1 MEFVSPTVPITV
13 GRLAGFFGFAA
24 GGVTVA
30 CVVEGGAVAC
40 DVVRCVPELILSE
53 VKPSV
58 PDVVALALPPR
69 LLNWSAA
76 VSVLPT
82 AVGTLMLTGTDA
94 GTWAAG
100 CVGAALAGN
109 GTTWVPRESV
119 NGPRASSPAT
129 LTPASAPTGIHARF
143 IPLSPS
149 STLHLPG
156 TNPSLGLLPLFGMR
170 APILEGWRTHWRES
184 ALAFKLR
191 LQIFFVIL
199 TVLPLLVGGW
209 MIQRTVIETH
219 ASSIDQRLA
228 VGVGTLG
235 AQYSAVL
242 NSASTALNGLANNS
256 ELQRAIVGGRKGSVR
271 RLTAL
276 TSTGGLLITIADGR
290 NRLMTQKPTPGAI
303 PIKSIR
309 IGKPEAIAIV
319 RAYADVNY
327 LITQSQRAYPDVLL
341 GLANGTAL
349 QLGEQQLALPSKL
362 VLGKP
367 FRLRLSGAAYRAAVS
382 RINDSQVVVA
392 LYPQRKLDAYA
403 RDVRLRVALLMGLL
417 LLLIGA
423 GAALVVRSLT
433 HTLRSFADGIR
444 AVASGRFD
452 QRLPV
457 HGGDEFSQFGETFND
472 MSSQLEQR
480 IEELDSER
488 RRVQE
493 FGQRFGAALAA
504 THDVATLL
512 EIVVDSAVQL
522 ARAEGARLLVAD
534 EGTDVLVEQLRR
546 GELGLAAGLLDA
558 PVRYGEGIEGRALQ
572 TRQAVIGDE
581 PVPLLAAPLVAE
593 ERVLGL
599 LTLVGSADR
608 PFGRDDAER
617 VGSLVGQGA
626 VAIEN
631 ARLHRL
637 IQKQAKTDPLTQLLN
652 RREFEEQLAREVERA
667 QRFGTPVGLVVLDL
681 DDFKLINDRFGH
693 LAGDGVLKAAAG
705 AIRQCTREIDQP
717 ARWGGEEFAVILPH
731 TGIDG
736 AARLAERLRQAIAER
751 QIPTPDGRSVR
762 VTASFGVAALP
773 GSGTT
778 QVELT
783 AAADDAV
790 YRSKRAGKNRVSLAD
805 PQEGDD
811 LSVPASY
818 H

>member
-1 MEFVSPTVPITV
+1 M
-13 GRLAGFFGFAA
+13 
-24 GGVTVA
+24 
-30 CVVEGGAVAC
+30 
-40 DVVRCVPELILSE
+40 
-53 VKPSV
+53 
-58 PDVVALALPPR
+58 
-69 LLNWSAA
+69 
-76 VSVLPT
+76 
-82 AVGTLMLTGTDA
+82 
-94 GTWAAG
+94 
-100 CVGAALAGN
+100 
-109 GTTWVPRESV
+109 
-119 NGPRASSPAT
+119 
-129 LTPASAPTGIHARF
+129 
-143 IPLSPS
+143 
-149 STLHLPG
+149 
-156 TNPSLGLLPLFGMR
+156 
-170 APILEGWRTHWRES
+170 
-184 ALAFKLR
+184 AFKLR

-199 TVLPLLVGGW
+199 TVVPLLVGGW
-209 MIQRTVIETH
+209 MIQRTVVESRR
-219 ASSIDQRLA
+219 SSIDQQLA
-228 VGVGTLG
+228 GGVGTLG
-235 AQYSAVL
+235 AQYASVL
-242 NSASTALNGLANNS
+242 ESGRQQLEALPRNGQ
-256 ELQRAIVGGRKGSVR
+256 LQTAIVNKDAGAVRKLVNLAEGGGVR
-271 RLTAL
+271 IVVKDPSGKIIAGRVPETARPI
-276 TSTGGLLITIADGR
+276 GERTIGTDQAP
-290 NRLMTQKPTPGAI
+290 LATVA
-303 PIKSIR
+303 
-309 IGKPEAIAIV
+309 V
-319 RAYADVNY
+319 FADVGAVV
-327 LITQSQRAYPDVLL
+327 TAAERPDDDVKL
-341 GLANGTAL
+341 GLATGNAV
-349 QLGEQQLALPSKL
+349 QLADERVPLTRPL
-362 VLGKP
+362 VLGRP
-367 FRLRLSGAAYRAAVS
+367 FKLKLQNVGYRAAASSVA
-382 RINDSQVVVA
+382 DSQVVA
-392 LYPQRKLDAYA
+392 LYPQQKLDSYA
-403 RDVRLRVALLMGLL
+403 SSTQLRVALFMGLL
-417 LLLIGA
+417 LILIGV

-433 HTLRSFADGIR
+433 HTLRTFADGIR
-444 AVASGRFD
+444 AVAAGRFD

-457 HGGDEFSQFGETFND
+457 RGNDEFSQFGAVFND

-480 IEELDSER
+480 IEELDGER

-504 THDVATLL
+504 THDVAGLL
-512 EIVVDSAVQL
+512 EIVVDSAMQL

-546 GELGLAAGLLDA
+546 GELGAAAGLLDQ
-558 PVRYGEGIEGRALQ
+558 PVRYGDGIEGRALQ

-599 LTLVGSADR
+599 LTLVGGADR

-790 YRSKRAGKNRVSLAD
+790 YRSKRAGKNRVSLAGS
-805 PQEGDD
+805 QEGDEGI
-811 LSVPASY
+811 AAGSY
-818 H
+818 Q

>member
-1 MEFVSPTVPITV
+1 
-13 GRLAGFFGFAA
+13 
-24 GGVTVA
+24 
-30 CVVEGGAVAC
+30 
-40 DVVRCVPELILSE
+40 VRTYV
-53 VKPSV
+53 
-58 PDVVALALPPR
+58 D
-69 LLNWSAA
+69 
-76 VSVLPT
+76 
-82 AVGTLMLTGTDA
+82 LT
-94 GTWAAG
+94 
-100 CVGAALAGN
+100 
-109 GTTWVPRESV
+109 S
-119 NGPRASSPAT
+119 
-129 LTPASAPTGIHARF
+129 
-143 IPLSPS
+143 
-149 STLHLPG
+149 
-156 TNPSLGLLPLFGMR
+156 
-170 APILEGWRTHWRES
+170 
-184 ALAFKLR
+184 
-191 LQIFFVIL
+191 
-199 TVLPLLVGGW
+199 LVGLSQQG
-209 MIQRTVIETH
+209 
-219 ASSIDQRLA
+219 D
-228 VGVGTLG
+228 
-235 AQYSAVL
+235 
-242 NSASTALNGLANNS
+242 
-256 ELQRAIVGGRKGSVR
+256 K
-271 RLTAL
+271 
-276 TSTGGLLITIADGR
+276 
-290 NRLMTQKPTPGAI
+290 
-303 PIKSIR
+303 
-309 IGKPEAIAIV
+309 
-319 RAYADVNY
+319 DVM
-327 LITQSQRAYPDVLL
+327 L
-341 GLANGTAL
+341 GLANGGTL
-349 QLGEQQLALPSKL
+349 QTGEEQMTLPSNL
-362 VLGKP
+362 VLGRP
-367 FRLRLSGAAYRAAVS
+367 FKLDVGGVHYRAAVADVS
-382 RINDSQVVVA
+382 NSQAVA
-392 LYPQRKLDAYA
+392 LYPQHKLDSYT
-403 RDVRLRVALLMGLL
+403 RSIRLRVALLMGLL
-417 LLLIGA
+417 LLLLGA

-433 HTLRSFADGIR
+433 HTLRTFADGIR

-457 HGGDEFSQFGETFND
+457 RGGDEFSQFGETFND

-504 THDVATLL
+504 THDVAGLL

-731 TGIDG
+731 TGLDG

-773 GSGTT
+773 GSGST

-805 PQEGDD
+805 AQEGDE
-811 LSVPASY
+811 LSVPESY

>member
-1 MEFVSPTVPITV
+1 M
-13 GRLAGFFGFAA
+13 
-24 GGVTVA
+24 
-30 CVVEGGAVAC
+30 
-40 DVVRCVPELILSE
+40 
-53 VKPSV
+53 
-58 PDVVALALPPR
+58 
-69 LLNWSAA
+69 
-76 VSVLPT
+76 
-82 AVGTLMLTGTDA
+82 
-94 GTWAAG
+94 
-100 CVGAALAGN
+100 
-109 GTTWVPRESV
+109 
-119 NGPRASSPAT
+119 
-129 LTPASAPTGIHARF
+129 
-143 IPLSPS
+143 
-149 STLHLPG
+149 
-156 TNPSLGLLPLFGMR
+156 
-170 APILEGWRTHWRES
+170 
-184 ALAFKLR
+184 AFKLR
-191 LQIFFVIL
+191 LQIFFLIL

-209 MIQRTVIETH
+209 MIQRTVVESRR
-219 ASSIDQRLA
+219 SSVDQRLA
-228 VGVGTLG
+228 NGVRTLG
-235 AQYSAVL
+235 SQYASVLESGESVLKTLPRNTELQQAIAEKDLAKVRLLADIVPGAVL
-242 NSASTALNGLANNS
+242 RITVKNASGEPIAGAPPANGRLIDTVRIGPDSLLATVAAYVDISTLISTA
-256 ELQRAIVGGRKGSVR
+256 EQ
-271 RLTAL
+271 
-276 TSTGGLLITIADGR
+276 AD
-290 NRLMTQKPTPGAI
+290 
-303 PIKSIR
+303 
-309 IGKPEAIAIV
+309 E
-319 RAYADVNY
+319 DVK
-327 LITQSQRAYPDVLL
+327 L
-341 GLANGTAL
+341 GLATGNQL
-349 QLGEQQLALPSKL
+349 QLAAAKEPLPSAL
-362 VLGKP
+362 SLGRP
-367 FRLRLSGAAYRAAVS
+367 FALDVQDTEYRAAASSVADS
-382 RINDSQVVVA
+382 RVVA
-392 LYPQRKLDAYA
+392 LYQQSKLDSYTSSIQ
-403 RDVRLRVALLMGLL
+403 LRVALFMGLL

-423 GAALVVRSLT
+423 GAALAVRSLT
-433 HTLRSFADGIR
+433 HTLRAFADGIR

-457 HGGDEFSQFGETFND
+457 RGSDEFSQFGEVFNQ

-480 IEELDSER
+480 IDELDSER

-504 THDVATLL
+504 THDVTSLL

-546 GELGLAAGLLDA
+546 GELGAAAGLLDA

-599 LTLVGSADR
+599 LTLVGDPDR

-805 PQEGDD
+805 AQVGDD
-811 LSVPASY
+811 GNTPGSY
-818 H
+818 Q

>member
-1 MEFVSPTVPITV
+1 
-13 GRLAGFFGFAA
+13 
-24 GGVTVA
+24 
-30 CVVEGGAVAC
+30 
-40 DVVRCVPELILSE
+40 
-53 VKPSV
+53 
-58 PDVVALALPPR
+58 
-69 LLNWSAA
+69 
-76 VSVLPT
+76 
-82 AVGTLMLTGTDA
+82 
-94 GTWAAG
+94 
-100 CVGAALAGN
+100 
-109 GTTWVPRESV
+109 
-119 NGPRASSPAT
+119 
-129 LTPASAPTGIHARF
+129 
-143 IPLSPS
+143 
-149 STLHLPG
+149 
-156 TNPSLGLLPLFGMR
+156 
-170 APILEGWRTHWRES
+170 
-184 ALAFKLR
+184 
-191 LQIFFVIL
+191 
-199 TVLPLLVGGW
+199 
-209 MIQRTVIETH
+209 MIQRTVIDSHRST
-219 ASSIDQRLA
+219 IDQQLA
-228 VGVGTLG
+228 TGVGTLG
-235 AQYSAVL
+235 AQYASVL
-242 NSASTALNGLANNS
+242 ASGRRALANVPKS
-256 ELQRAIVGGRKGSVR
+256 EQLQKAIVTGDKATVAQVAQQQSAPGLRVTVEQGGKLLTPPAPPGSR
-271 RLTAL
+271 EIGPPQQIATDPI
-276 TSTGGLLITIADGR
+276 ST
-290 NRLMTQKPTPGAI
+290 
-303 PIKSIR
+303 
-309 IGKPEAIAIV
+309 V
-319 RAYADVNY
+319 HAYADAGT
-327 LITQSQRAYPDVLL
+327 LIGTVEQADQDILL
-341 GLANGTAL
+341 GLATGRNL
-349 QLGEQQLALPSKL
+349 QLSEETTTLPPVALAL
-362 VLGKP
+362 GHP
-367 FRLRLSGAAYRAAVS
+367 FVIDVQHTRYRAAARKVS
-382 RINDSQVVVA
+382 DSEAVA
-392 LYPQRKLDAYA
+392 LYPQHRLDSYA
-403 RDVRLRVALLMGLL
+403 RTIRLRVALLIALL

-423 GAALVVRSLT
+423 GAALAVRSLT
-433 HTLRSFADGIR
+433 HTLRAFADGIR

-457 HGGDEFSQFGETFND
+457 RGGDEFSQFGEVFNQ

-504 THDVATLL
+504 THDVASLL

-522 ARAEGARLLVAD
+522 ARAQGARLLVAD

-546 GELGLAAGLLDA
+546 GDLGAAAGLLDA

-572 TRQAVIGDE
+572 TRQAAIGDE
-581 PVPLLAAPLVAE
+581 PAPLLAAPLVAE

-599 LTLVGSADR
+599 LTLVGDPER

-693 LAGDGVLKAAAG
+693 LAGDGVLKAAAS

-731 TGIDG
+731 TGLDG
-736 AARLAERLRQAIAER
+736 AARLAERLRQAIGER

-805 PQEGDD
+805 TQEGEDGQA
-811 LSVPASY
+811 PGSY
-818 H
+818 Q

>member
-1 MEFVSPTVPITV
+1 
-13 GRLAGFFGFAA
+13 
-24 GGVTVA
+24 
-30 CVVEGGAVAC
+30 
-40 DVVRCVPELILSE
+40 
-53 VKPSV
+53 
-58 PDVVALALPPR
+58 
-69 LLNWSAA
+69 
-76 VSVLPT
+76 
-82 AVGTLMLTGTDA
+82 
-94 GTWAAG
+94 
-100 CVGAALAGN
+100 
-109 GTTWVPRESV
+109 
-119 NGPRASSPAT
+119 
-129 LTPASAPTGIHARF
+129 
-143 IPLSPS
+143 
-149 STLHLPG
+149 
-156 TNPSLGLLPLFGMR
+156 
-170 APILEGWRTHWRES
+170 
-184 ALAFKLR
+184 
-191 LQIFFVIL
+191 
-199 TVLPLLVGGW
+199 
-209 MIQRTVIETH
+209 MIQRTVIESRR
-219 ASSIDQRLA
+219 SSIDQRLA
-228 VGVGTLG
+228 TGVGTLG
-235 AQYSAVL
+235 AQY
-242 NSASTALNGLANNS
+242 AS
-256 ELQRAIVGGRKGSVR
+256 I
-271 RLTAL
+271 
-276 TSTGGLLITIADGR
+276 
-290 NRLMTQKPTPGAI
+290 
-303 PIKSIR
+303 
-309 IGKPEAIAIV
+309 
-319 RAYADVNY
+319 
-327 LITQSQRAYPDVLL
+327 L
-341 GLANGTAL
+341 GLANTALEQVPRSQELQKAIVQNASLTAKRADVTRVTRRASADGVEITVDQGKDALTAPADDGSQPIGSQPIKTTPPSIVSVYINTRSLISRLQQADPDVMLGLATGNKL
-349 QLGEQQLALPSKL
+349 QLGEEGMTLPPTLPLGRPFALDLQKT
-362 VLGKP
+362 
-367 FRLRLSGAAYRAAVS
+367 RYRAAVRS
-382 RINDSQVVVA
+382 IGTSKAVA
-392 LYPQRKLDAYA
+392 LYPQHKLDAYA
-403 RDVRLRVALLMGLL
+403 RKIRLRVALLMGLL
-417 LLLIGA
+417 LVLIGA
-423 GAALVVRSLT
+423 GAALAVRSLT
-433 HTLRSFADGIR
+433 HTLRAFADGIR

-457 HGGDEFSQFGETFND
+457 RGGDEFSQFGAVFNQ

-480 IEELDSER
+480 IDELDSER

-504 THDVATLL
+504 THDVAGLL

-522 ARAEGARLLVAD
+522 ARAQGARLLVAD

-546 GELGLAAGLLDA
+546 GDLGAAAGLLDA

-581 PVPLLAAPLVAE
+581 PAPLLAAPLVAE

-599 LTLVGSADR
+599 LTLVGDPER

-693 LAGDGVLKAAAG
+693 LAGDGVLKAAAS

-731 TGIDG
+731 TGLDG
-736 AARLAERLRQAIAER
+736 AARLAERLRQAIGER

-805 PQEGDD
+805 TQEGEDG
-811 LSVPASY
+811 LGPGSY
-818 H
+818 Q

>member
-1 MEFVSPTVPITV
+1 
-13 GRLAGFFGFAA
+13 
-24 GGVTVA
+24 
-30 CVVEGGAVAC
+30 
-40 DVVRCVPELILSE
+40 
-53 VKPSV
+53 
-58 PDVVALALPPR
+58 
-69 LLNWSAA
+69 
-76 VSVLPT
+76 
-82 AVGTLMLTGTDA
+82 
-94 GTWAAG
+94 
-100 CVGAALAGN
+100 
-109 GTTWVPRESV
+109 
-119 NGPRASSPAT
+119 
-129 LTPASAPTGIHARF
+129 
-143 IPLSPS
+143 
-149 STLHLPG
+149 
-156 TNPSLGLLPLFGMR
+156 
-170 APILEGWRTHWRES
+170 
-184 ALAFKLR
+184 
-191 LQIFFVIL
+191 
-199 TVLPLLVGGW
+199 
-209 MIQRTVIETH
+209 MIQRTVIESER
-219 ASSIDQRLA
+219 SSIDHRLA
-228 VGVGTLG
+228 TGVGNLA
-235 AQYSAVL
+235 AQYGSILGQAT
-242 NSASTALNGLANNS
+242 TALQQVPRS
-256 ELQRAIVGGRKGSVR
+256 QELQKAVIENAGAATRKADVSRVVKQASADGVQITVAQGKTLLTPAADDGSQRIGDRIVKTSPPTTV
-271 RLTAL
+271 TVYIS
-276 TSTGGLLITIADGR
+276 TSTLISRLQQADS
-290 NRLMTQKPTPGAI
+290 K
-303 PIKSIR
+303 
-309 IGKPEAIAIV
+309 
-319 RAYADVNY
+319 
-327 LITQSQRAYPDVLL
+327 VLL
-341 GLANGTAL
+341 GLATGNQL
-349 QLGEQQLALPSKL
+349 QLGEEAMTLPPNL
-362 VLGKP
+362 PLGRP
-367 FRLRLSGAAYRAAVS
+367 FRIDLQKTPYRAAIR
-382 RINDSQVVVA
+382 RIAGSKAVA
-392 LYPQRKLDAYA
+392 LYPQHALDAYA
-403 RDVRLRVALLMGLL
+403 RRIRLRVALLMGLL
-417 LLLIGA
+417 LVLIGA
-423 GAALVVRSLT
+423 GAVLAVRSLT
-433 HTLRSFADGIR
+433 YTLRGFSDGIR

-452 QRLPV
+452 ERLPV
-457 HGGDEFSQFGETFND
+457 RGNDEFSQFGAVFNQ

-504 THDVATLL
+504 THDVAGLL

-522 ARAEGARLLVAD
+522 ARAQGARLLVAD

-546 GELGLAAGLLDA
+546 GDLGAAAGLLDA

-581 PVPLLAAPLVAE
+581 PAPLLAAPLVAE

-599 LTLVGSADR
+599 LTLVGDPER

-731 TGIDG
+731 TGLDG
-736 AARLAERLRQAIAER
+736 AARLAERLRQAIGER

-805 PQEGDD
+805 TQEGEDGQG
-811 LSVPASY
+811 PASY
-818 H
+818 Q

>member
-1 MEFVSPTVPITV
+1 
-13 GRLAGFFGFAA
+13 
-24 GGVTVA
+24 
-30 CVVEGGAVAC
+30 
-40 DVVRCVPELILSE
+40 
-53 VKPSV
+53 
-58 PDVVALALPPR
+58 
-69 LLNWSAA
+69 
-76 VSVLPT
+76 
-82 AVGTLMLTGTDA
+82 
-94 GTWAAG
+94 
-100 CVGAALAGN
+100 
-109 GTTWVPRESV
+109 
-119 NGPRASSPAT
+119 
-129 LTPASAPTGIHARF
+129 
-143 IPLSPS
+143 
-149 STLHLPG
+149 
-156 TNPSLGLLPLFGMR
+156 
-170 APILEGWRTHWRES
+170 
-184 ALAFKLR
+184 
-191 LQIFFVIL
+191 
-199 TVLPLLVGGW
+199 
-209 MIQRTVIETH
+209 MIQRTVIESHKST
-219 ASSIDQRLA
+219 IDQRLA
-228 VGVGTLG
+228 TGVGTLG
-235 AQYSAVL
+235 AQYAALEANGRRALDAVPNNGQL
-242 NSASTALNGLANNS
+242 QKALANGDKTQVDAIAESASGGGLRITVQDATGKYLTQ
-256 ELQRAIVGGRKGSVR
+256 EGTGLRPIGDPRVIGEPKIGSVR
-271 RLTAL
+271 AWID
-276 TSTGGLLITIADGR
+276 TGELIAQNEQAD
-290 NRLMTQKPTPGAI
+290 
-303 PIKSIR
+303 
-309 IGKPEAIAIV
+309 
-319 RAYADVNY
+319 
-327 LITQSQRAYPDVLL
+327 PDVML
-341 GLANGTAL
+341 GLASG
-349 QLGEQQLALPSKL
+349 GEL
-362 VLGKP
+362 
-367 FRLRLSGAAYRAAVS
+367 RLRDDVEPLSGVTLVRGQPFGLDLQRSRYRAAA
-382 RINDSQVVVA
+382 RGIEDTQVVPTDAVS
-392 LYPQRKLDAYA
+392 LYPQHKLDSYA
-403 RDVRLRVALLMGLL
+403 RTIRERVALLMGLL

-423 GAALVVRSLT
+423 GAALAVRSLT
-433 HTLRSFADGIR
+433 HTLRGFADGIR

-457 HGGDEFSQFGETFND
+457 RGTDEFSQFGAVFND

-480 IEELDSER
+480 IDELDSER

-493 FGQRFGAALAA
+493 FGQRFGAALAS
-504 THDVATLL
+504 THDVAGLL

-522 ARAEGARLLVAD
+522 ARAQGARLLVAD

-546 GELGLAAGLLDA
+546 GDLGAAAGLLDA

-581 PVPLLAAPLVAE
+581 PAPLLAAPLVAE

-599 LTLVGSADR
+599 LTLVGDPER

-731 TGIDG
+731 TGLDG
-736 AARLAERLRQAIAER
+736 AARLAERLRQAIGER

-805 PQEGDD
+805 TQEGEDGQG
-811 LSVPASY
+811 PGSY
-818 H
+818 Q

>member
-1 MEFVSPTVPITV
+1 
-13 GRLAGFFGFAA
+13 
-24 GGVTVA
+24 
-30 CVVEGGAVAC
+30 
-40 DVVRCVPELILSE
+40 
-53 VKPSV
+53 
-58 PDVVALALPPR
+58 
-69 LLNWSAA
+69 
-76 VSVLPT
+76 
-82 AVGTLMLTGTDA
+82 
-94 GTWAAG
+94 
-100 CVGAALAGN
+100 
-109 GTTWVPRESV
+109 
-119 NGPRASSPAT
+119 
-129 LTPASAPTGIHARF
+129 
-143 IPLSPS
+143 
-149 STLHLPG
+149 
-156 TNPSLGLLPLFGMR
+156 
-170 APILEGWRTHWRES
+170 
-184 ALAFKLR
+184 
-191 LQIFFVIL
+191 
-199 TVLPLLVGGW
+199 

>member
-1 MEFVSPTVPITV
+1 
-13 GRLAGFFGFAA
+13 
-24 GGVTVA
+24 
-30 CVVEGGAVAC
+30 
-40 DVVRCVPELILSE
+40 
-53 VKPSV
+53 
-58 PDVVALALPPR
+58 
-69 LLNWSAA
+69 
-76 VSVLPT
+76 
-82 AVGTLMLTGTDA
+82 
-94 GTWAAG
+94 
-100 CVGAALAGN
+100 
-109 GTTWVPRESV
+109 
-119 NGPRASSPAT
+119 
-129 LTPASAPTGIHARF
+129 
-143 IPLSPS
+143 
-149 STLHLPG
+149 
-156 TNPSLGLLPLFGMR
+156 
-170 APILEGWRTHWRES
+170 
-184 ALAFKLR
+184 
-191 LQIFFVIL
+191 
-199 TVLPLLVGGW
+199 
-209 MIQRTVIETH
+209 MIQRTVIGSHKT
-219 ASSIDQRLA
+219 SIDRELA
-228 VGVGTLG
+228 TGVGTLG
-235 AQYSAVL
+235 AQYASVL
-242 NSASTALNGLANNS
+242 ALATTALDRVPHS
-256 ELQRAIVGGRKGSVR
+256 QDLQRAIVKDAPLPARRAAVTRVTRQASGEGVQIGVEQGGK
-271 RLTAL
+271 RLTPKVDDGSQL
-276 TSTGGLLITIADGR
+276 VGHRQIETKPLSTVSVYVNTGQLISRLQQAD
-290 NRLMTQKPTPGAI
+290 
-303 PIKSIR
+303 
-309 IGKPEAIAIV
+309 
-319 RAYADVNY
+319 ADVM
-327 LITQSQRAYPDVLL
+327 L
-341 GLANGTAL
+341 GLATGDKL
-349 QLGEQQLALPSKL
+349 QLGEESMTLPPALP
-362 VLGKP
+362 LGRP
-367 FRLRLSGAAYRAAVS
+367 FGLELQRTRYRAAMR
-382 RINDSQVVVA
+382 RIGESKAVA
-392 LYPQRKLDAYA
+392 LYPQHRLDSYA
-403 RDVRLRVALLMGLL
+403 RKIRLRVALLIGLL

-423 GAALVVRSLT
+423 GAALAVRSLT
-433 HTLRSFADGIR
+433 HTLRGFADGIR

-457 HGGDEFSQFGETFND
+457 RGGDEFSQFGAVFNQ

-504 THDVATLL
+504 THDVASLL

-546 GELGLAAGLLDA
+546 GDLGAAAGLLDA

-581 PVPLLAAPLVAE
+581 PAPLLAAPLVAE

-599 LTLVGSADR
+599 LTLVGDPER

-731 TGIDG
+731 TGLDG

-773 GSGTT
+773 GSGST

-805 PQEGDD
+805 AQEGDE
-811 LSVPASY
+811 LSVPESY

>member
-1 MEFVSPTVPITV
+1 M
-13 GRLAGFFGFAA
+13 
-24 GGVTVA
+24 
-30 CVVEGGAVAC
+30 
-40 DVVRCVPELILSE
+40 
-53 VKPSV
+53 
-58 PDVVALALPPR
+58 
-69 LLNWSAA
+69 
-76 VSVLPT
+76 
-82 AVGTLMLTGTDA
+82 
-94 GTWAAG
+94 
-100 CVGAALAGN
+100 
-109 GTTWVPRESV
+109 
-119 NGPRASSPAT
+119 
-129 LTPASAPTGIHARF
+129 
-143 IPLSPS
+143 
-149 STLHLPG
+149 
-156 TNPSLGLLPLFGMR
+156 
-170 APILEGWRTHWRES
+170 
-184 ALAFKLR
+184 AFKLR
-191 LQIFFVIL
+191 LQIFFLIL

-209 MIQRTVIETH
+209 MIQRTVVESRR
-219 ASSIDQRLA
+219 SSIDQRLA
-228 VGVGTLG
+228 SGVGALG
-235 AQYSAVL
+235 SQYAAVL
-242 NSASTALNGLANNS
+242 VSGKR
-256 ELQRAIVGGRKGSVR
+256 ELQTLPRNGQLQTAIVKKDLGTVQ
-271 RLTAL
+271 RLAEL
-276 TSTGGLLITIADGR
+276 ASGGGLLIGVQDKNEKWITEPPQVGAREIGSG
-290 NRLMTQKPTPGAI
+290 TQIGNPTAV
-303 PIKSIR
+303 
-309 IGKPEAIAIV
+309 AYV
-319 RAYADVNY
+319 RAYADVDW
-327 LITQSQRAYPDVLL
+327 LIGQAQLSDEDVKL
-341 GLANGTAL
+341 GLAVGNQLQVGVDKL
-349 QLGEQQLALPSKL
+349 QLPRAL
-362 VLGKP
+362 VLGRP
-367 FRLRLSGAAYRAAVS
+367 FPMELQDTRYRAAARTV
-382 RINDSQVVVA
+382 DDATVVA
-392 LYPQRKLDAYA
+392 LYRQSQLDSYTNSI
-403 RDVRLRVALLMGLL
+403 RVRVALLMGLL

-423 GAALVVRSLT
+423 GAALAVRSLT
-433 HTLRSFADGIR
+433 HTLRAFADGIR
-444 AVASGRFD
+444 AVAAGRFD
-452 QRLPV
+452 ERLPV
-457 HGGDEFSQFGETFND
+457 RGSDEFSQFGEVFND

-504 THDVATLL
+504 THDVAGLL

-546 GELGLAAGLLDA
+546 GELGAAAGLLDQ

-581 PVPLLAAPLVAE
+581 PAPLLAAPLVAE

-599 LTLVGSADR
+599 LTLVGNADR

-693 LAGDGVLKAAAG
+693 LAGDIVLKAAAA

-773 GSGTT
+773 GSGAT

-805 PQEGDD
+805 AQEGDEI
-811 LSVPASY
+811 SVPGSY
-818 H
+818 Q

>member
-1 MEFVSPTVPITV
+1 M
-13 GRLAGFFGFAA
+13 
-24 GGVTVA
+24 
-30 CVVEGGAVAC
+30 
-40 DVVRCVPELILSE
+40 
-53 VKPSV
+53 
-58 PDVVALALPPR
+58 
-69 LLNWSAA
+69 
-76 VSVLPT
+76 
-82 AVGTLMLTGTDA
+82 
-94 GTWAAG
+94 
-100 CVGAALAGN
+100 
-109 GTTWVPRESV
+109 
-119 NGPRASSPAT
+119 
-129 LTPASAPTGIHARF
+129 
-143 IPLSPS
+143 
-149 STLHLPG
+149 
-156 TNPSLGLLPLFGMR
+156 
-170 APILEGWRTHWRES
+170 
-184 ALAFKLR
+184 AFKLR
-191 LQIFFVIL
+191 LQIFFLIL

-209 MIQRTVIETH
+209 MIQRTVVESRR
-219 ASSIDQRLA
+219 SSVDQRLA
-228 VGVGTLG
+228 GGVGTLG
-235 AQYSAVL
+235 AQYAGTLVSGRRILATL
-242 NSASTALNGLANNS
+242 PRNGQLQTAIDRKDYPTVSKLVDIAGGDGLRITVEDRTGKLIAGS
-256 ELQRAIVGGRKGSVR
+256 RPETARAIDK
-271 RLTAL
+271 TE
-276 TSTGGLLITIADGR
+276 
-290 NRLMTQKPTPGAI
+290 
-303 PIKSIR
+303 
-309 IGKPEAIAIV
+309 IGTNPVLATV
-319 RAYADVNY
+319 TAYADGSA
-327 LITQSQRAYPDVLL
+327 LLTQAELSDADVTL
-341 GLANGTAL
+341 GLATGNRL
-349 QLGEQQLALPSKL
+349 QLADQNLPLPRPL
-362 VLGKP
+362 VLGRP
-367 FRLRLSGAAYRAAVS
+367 FKLKLQNVSYRAAARSVS
-382 RINDSQVVVA
+382 DSQVVA
-392 LYPQRKLDAYA
+392 LYPQKKLDSYA
-403 RDVRLRVALLMGLL
+403 SSIRLRVVLFMGLL

-423 GAALVVRSLT
+423 GAALAVRSLT
-433 HTLRSFADGIR
+433 HTLRAFADGIR
-444 AVASGRFD
+444 AVAAGRFD

-457 HGGDEFSQFGETFND
+457 RGSDEFSQFGEVFNQ

-480 IEELDSER
+480 IEELDGER

-504 THDVATLL
+504 THDVAGLL
-512 EIVVDSAVQL
+512 EIVVDSAMQL

-546 GELGLAAGLLDA
+546 GELGAAAGLLDQ

-599 LTLVGSADR
+599 LTLVGSTDR

-805 PQEGDD
+805 AQEGDD
-811 LSVPASY
+811 GNAPGSY
-818 H
+818 Q

>member
-1 MEFVSPTVPITV
+1 
-13 GRLAGFFGFAA
+13 
-24 GGVTVA
+24 
-30 CVVEGGAVAC
+30 
-40 DVVRCVPELILSE
+40 
-53 VKPSV
+53 
-58 PDVVALALPPR
+58 
-69 LLNWSAA
+69 
-76 VSVLPT
+76 
-82 AVGTLMLTGTDA
+82 
-94 GTWAAG
+94 
-100 CVGAALAGN
+100 
-109 GTTWVPRESV
+109 
-119 NGPRASSPAT
+119 
-129 LTPASAPTGIHARF
+129 
-143 IPLSPS
+143 
-149 STLHLPG
+149 
-156 TNPSLGLLPLFGMR
+156 
-170 APILEGWRTHWRES
+170 
-184 ALAFKLR
+184 
-191 LQIFFVIL
+191 
-199 TVLPLLVGGW
+199 
-209 MIQRTVIETH
+209 MIQRTVVESRKTT
-219 ASSIDQRLA
+219 IDQRLA
-228 VGVGTLG
+228 AGVGTLG
-235 AQYSAVL
+235 AQYAAVV
-242 NSASTALNGLANNS
+242 TAGRNVLRDVANNTD
-256 ELQRAIVGGRKGSVR
+256 LQRAIATKDVSAVRKFAKDASRGELTVTVKDGAGKLLTSPAPVGASPVGPGRK
-271 RLTAL
+271 LTAGSKTIATVQAYAD
-276 TSTGGLLITIADGR
+276 TSTLVSQVQGNKDDVKLGIADGVAAGS
-290 NRLMTQKPTPGAI
+290 L
-303 PIKSIR
+303 
-309 IGKPEAIAIV
+309 
-319 RAYADVNY
+319 
-327 LITQSQRAYPDVLL
+327 
-341 GLANGTAL
+341 L
-349 QLGEQQLALPSKL
+349 QLADTQLKLPRALAFGS
-362 VLGKP
+362 P
-367 FRLRLSGAAYRAAVS
+367 FSMGLQGAHYRSAARQVASSAAVA
-382 RINDSQVVVA
+382 I
-392 LYPQRKLDAYA
+392 YPQRLLDSYTSSI
-403 RDVRLRVALLMGLL
+403 RLRIGLFMGLL
-417 LLLIGA
+417 LVLIGV
-423 GAALVVRSLT
+423 GAALAVRALT
-433 HTLRSFADGIR
+433 HTLQSFSDGIR
-444 AVASGRFD
+444 AVAAGRFD

-457 HGGDEFSQFGETFND
+457 RGNDEFSQFGAVFND

-480 IEELDSER
+480 IDELDSER

-504 THDVATLL
+504 THDVTGLL

-546 GELGLAAGLLDA
+546 GDLGAAAGLLDA

-581 PVPLLAAPLVAE
+581 PAPLLAAPLVAE

-599 LTLVGSADR
+599 LTLVGNPDR

-751 QIPTPDGRSVR
+751 QIDTPDGRSVR

-805 PQEGDD
+805 AHEGDE
-811 LSVPASY
+811 LPVPGSY
-818 H
+818 Q

>member
-1 MEFVSPTVPITV
+1 MVD
-13 GRLAGFFGFAA
+13 L
-24 GGVTVA
+24 
-30 CVVEGGAVAC
+30 GAHA
-40 DVVRCVPELILSE
+40 
-53 VKPSV
+53 
-58 PDVVALALPPR
+58 
-69 LLNWSAA
+69 
-76 VSVLPT
+76 
-82 AVGTLMLTGTDA
+82 TL
-94 GTWAAG
+94 
-100 CVGAALAGN
+100 GN
-109 GTTWVPRESV
+109 DTWVPSESV
-119 NGPRASSPAT
+119 NGPRAISPAT
-129 LTPASAPTGIHARF
+129 LTPASAPAGIHARF

-209 MIQRTVIETH
+209 MIQRTVVETH

-228 VGVGTLG
+228 AGVGTLG

-242 NSASTALNGLANNS
+242 NSSSTALNGLAHNT
-256 ELQRAIVGGRKGSVR
+256 ELQRAIVSGRKGSVR
-271 RLTAL
+271 KLAAL

-290 NRLMTQKPTPGAI
+290 NRLMTQRPTPGAI
-303 PIKSIR
+303 PIGSTR
-309 IGKPEAIAIV
+309 IGKPAIAIV

-327 LITQSQRAYPDVLL
+327 LITQSQRTDRDVML

-349 QLGEQQLALPSKL
+349 QLGEQQLTLPSKL

-367 FRLRLSGAAYRAAVS
+367 FRLRLSGATYRAAVS

-392 LYPQRKLDAYA
+392 LYSQRKLDAYA
-403 RDVRLRVALLMGLL
+403 RDIRLRVALLMGLL

-493 FGQRFGAALAA
+493 FGHRFGAALAA
-504 THDVATLL
+504 THDVTTLL

-731 TGIDG
+731 TGHRRRRAPRRAPPPGHRRAPDPDAG
-736 AARLAERLRQAIAER
+736 RPQRARHGVVRGRRAARQRHDAGRAHGGRRRRRLPLQAGRQEPRFA
-751 QIPTPDGRSVR
+751 GRS
-762 VTASFGVAALP
+762 P
-773 GSGTT
+773 GG
-778 QVELT
+778 
-783 AAADDAV
+783 
-790 YRSKRAGKNRVSLAD
+790 G
-805 PQEGDD
+805 
-811 LSVPASY
+811 
-818 H
+818 

>member
-1 MEFVSPTVPITV
+1 M
-13 GRLAGFFGFAA
+13 
-24 GGVTVA
+24 
-30 CVVEGGAVAC
+30 
-40 DVVRCVPELILSE
+40 
-53 VKPSV
+53 
-58 PDVVALALPPR
+58 
-69 LLNWSAA
+69 
-76 VSVLPT
+76 
-82 AVGTLMLTGTDA
+82 
-94 GTWAAG
+94 
-100 CVGAALAGN
+100 
-109 GTTWVPRESV
+109 
-119 NGPRASSPAT
+119 
-129 LTPASAPTGIHARF
+129 
-143 IPLSPS
+143 
-149 STLHLPG
+149 
-156 TNPSLGLLPLFGMR
+156 
-170 APILEGWRTHWRES
+170 
-184 ALAFKLR
+184 AFKLR

-199 TVLPLLVGGW
+199 TVVPLLVGGW
-209 MIQRTVIETH
+209 IIQRTVVESRK
-219 ASSIDQRLA
+219 SSIDQRLA
-228 VGVGTLG
+228 SGVGTLG
-235 AQYSAVL
+235 AQYSALVSSGVAELKDVRGNQDLQQALLDQNLPTIRKYARDASRGQLVITVEDGNGKVL
-242 NSASTALNGLANNS
+242 TRPKPVGASEIGPGQQIRS
-256 ELQRAIVGGRKGSVR
+256 GDS
-271 RLTAL
+271 
-276 TSTGGLLITIADGR
+276 TIA
-290 NRLMTQKPTPGAI
+290 T
-303 PIKSIR
+303 
-309 IGKPEAIAIV
+309 V
-319 RAYADVNY
+319 RAYADTST
-327 LITQSQRAYPDVLL
+327 LIQQLQRPEDDVKL
-341 GLANGTAL
+341 GLASGVGAGKQL
-349 QLGEQQLALPSKL
+349 QLADLRVTLPRALAVGS
-362 VLGKP
+362 P
-367 FRLRLSGAAYRAAVS
+367 FAMNVQGARYRTVASRVATSAA
-382 RINDSQVVVA
+382 VA
-392 LYPQRKLDAYA
+392 LYPQRLLDSYTSST
-403 RDVRLRVALLMGLL
+403 RLQIALLMGFLL
-417 LLLIGA
+417 VLIGV
-423 GAALVVRSLT
+423 GAALAVRALT
-433 HTLRSFADGIR
+433 HTLQTFSDGIR
-444 AVASGRFD
+444 AVAAGRFD

-457 HGGDEFSQFGETFND
+457 RGNDEFSQFGAVFND

-480 IEELDSER
+480 IHELDSER

-504 THDVATLL
+504 THDVTGLL

-546 GELGLAAGLLDA
+546 GDLGAAAGLLDA

-581 PVPLLAAPLVAE
+581 PAPLLAAPLVAE

-599 LTLVGSADR
+599 LTLVGSPAR

-652 RREFEEQLAREVERA
+652 RREFEEQLTREVERA

-693 LAGDGVLKAAAG
+693 LAGDIVLKAAAG

-731 TGIDG
+731 TGMDG

-751 QIPTPDGRSVR
+751 LIDTPDGRSVR

-805 PQEGDD
+805 AHEGDEVQ
-811 LSVPASY
+811 VPGTY
-818 H
+818 Q

>member
-1 MEFVSPTVPITV
+1 
-13 GRLAGFFGFAA
+13 
-24 GGVTVA
+24 
-30 CVVEGGAVAC
+30 
-40 DVVRCVPELILSE
+40 
-53 VKPSV
+53 
-58 PDVVALALPPR
+58 
-69 LLNWSAA
+69 
-76 VSVLPT
+76 
-82 AVGTLMLTGTDA
+82 
-94 GTWAAG
+94 
-100 CVGAALAGN
+100 
-109 GTTWVPRESV
+109 
-119 NGPRASSPAT
+119 
-129 LTPASAPTGIHARF
+129 
-143 IPLSPS
+143 
-149 STLHLPG
+149 
-156 TNPSLGLLPLFGMR
+156 
-170 APILEGWRTHWRES
+170 
-184 ALAFKLR
+184 
-191 LQIFFVIL
+191 
-199 TVLPLLVGGW
+199 
-209 MIQRTVIETH
+209 MIQRTVVESRR
-219 ASSIDQRLA
+219 SSIDQRLA
-228 VGVGTLG
+228 GGVGTLG
-235 AQYSAVL
+235 TQYAGVL
-242 NSASTALNGLANNS
+242 KAGERGLDTLPGS
-256 ELQRAIVGGRKGSVR
+256 RELQLALTTGDDSKVR
-271 RLTAL
+271 RMAENESDDVLQITVRGEDGTWITNKPAL
-276 TSTGGLLITIADGR
+276 HARLIGTRVIGEEV
-290 NRLMTQKPTPGAI
+290 RLATVQ
-303 PIKSIR
+303 
-309 IGKPEAIAIV
+309 
-319 RAYADVNY
+319 AYAKVGTLISQAESDDADDDV
-327 LITQSQRAYPDVLL
+327 TL
-341 GLANGTAL
+341 GLASGNQL
-349 QLGEQQLALPSKL
+349 QLGEEILQLPRALP
-362 VLGKP
+362 LGRP
-367 FRLRLSGAAYRAAVS
+367 FGLELQNAHYRSAARGVGDAAA
-382 RINDSQVVVA
+382 VA
-392 LYPQRKLDAYA
+392 LYPQRLLDSYTSSI
-403 RDVRLRVALLMGLL
+403 RLRVALFMGLL

-423 GAALVVRSLT
+423 GAALAVRSLT
-433 HTLRSFADGIR
+433 HTLRAFADGIR
-444 AVASGRFD
+444 AVAAGRFD

-457 HGGDEFSQFGETFND
+457 RGNDEFSQFGAVFNQ

-480 IEELDSER
+480 IDELDSER

-504 THDVATLL
+504 THDVAGLL

-546 GELGLAAGLLDA
+546 GELGAAAGLLDA

-581 PVPLLAAPLVAE
+581 PAPLLAAPLVAE

-599 LTLVGSADR
+599 LTLVGNPDR

-693 LAGDGVLKAAAG
+693 LAGDIVLKAAAG

-731 TGIDG
+731 TGLDG

-805 PQEGDD
+805 APEGDE
-811 LSVPASY
+811 VPVPGSY
-818 H
+818 Q

>member
-1 MEFVSPTVPITV
+1 
-13 GRLAGFFGFAA
+13 
-24 GGVTVA
+24 
-30 CVVEGGAVAC
+30 
-40 DVVRCVPELILSE
+40 
-53 VKPSV
+53 
-58 PDVVALALPPR
+58 
-69 LLNWSAA
+69 
-76 VSVLPT
+76 
-82 AVGTLMLTGTDA
+82 
-94 GTWAAG
+94 
-100 CVGAALAGN
+100 
-109 GTTWVPRESV
+109 
-119 NGPRASSPAT
+119 
-129 LTPASAPTGIHARF
+129 
-143 IPLSPS
+143 
-149 STLHLPG
+149 
-156 TNPSLGLLPLFGMR
+156 
-170 APILEGWRTHWRES
+170 
-184 ALAFKLR
+184 
-191 LQIFFVIL
+191 
-199 TVLPLLVGGW
+199 
-209 MIQRTVIETH
+209 MIQRTVIGSH
-219 ASSIDQRLA
+219 RISIDQRLA
-228 VGVGTLG
+228 TGVGTLG
-235 AQYSAVL
+235 AQYANVL
-242 NSASTALNGLANNS
+242 ASGRQALANVPKS
-256 ELQRAIVGGRKGSVR
+256 EQLQKAIVLGDKTRVAQLAEQQSAPGLRITVEQGGKLLTPPAPAGSR
-271 RLTAL
+271 DIGPPQRIATDPI
-276 TSTGGLLITIADGR
+276 ST
-290 NRLMTQKPTPGAI
+290 
-303 PIKSIR
+303 
-309 IGKPEAIAIV
+309 V
-319 RAYADVNY
+319 HAYADAGS
-327 LITQSQRAYPDVLL
+327 LIGSVEPADPDVLL
-341 GLANGTAL
+341 GLATGRNL
-349 QLGEQQLALPSKL
+349 QLSEETTSLPPGALAL
-362 VLGKP
+362 GHP
-367 FRLRLSGAAYRAAVS
+367 FGINVQHTRYRAAARQVS
-382 RINDSQVVVA
+382 DSEAVA
-392 LYPQRKLDAYA
+392 LYPQHRLDSYA
-403 RDVRLRVALLMGLL
+403 RTIRLKVALLIALL
-417 LLLIGA
+417 LVLIGA
-423 GAALVVRSLT
+423 GAALAVRSLT
-433 HTLRSFADGIR
+433 HTLRAFADGIR

-457 HGGDEFSQFGETFND
+457 RGGDEFSQFGAVFNQ

-504 THDVATLL
+504 THDVASLL

-522 ARAEGARLLVAD
+522 ARAQGARLLVAD

-546 GELGLAAGLLDA
+546 GDLGAAAGLLDA

-581 PVPLLAAPLVAE
+581 PAPLLAAPLVAE

-599 LTLVGSADR
+599 LTLVGDPER

-693 LAGDGVLKAAAG
+693 LAGDGVLKAAAS

-731 TGIDG
+731 TGLDG
-736 AARLAERLRQAIAER
+736 AARLAERLRQAIGER

-805 PQEGDD
+805 TQEGEDGQA
-811 LSVPASY
+811 PGSY
-818 H
+818 Q

>member
-1 MEFVSPTVPITV
+1 
-13 GRLAGFFGFAA
+13 
-24 GGVTVA
+24 
-30 CVVEGGAVAC
+30 
-40 DVVRCVPELILSE
+40 
-53 VKPSV
+53 
-58 PDVVALALPPR
+58 
-69 LLNWSAA
+69 
-76 VSVLPT
+76 
-82 AVGTLMLTGTDA
+82 
-94 GTWAAG
+94 
-100 CVGAALAGN
+100 
-109 GTTWVPRESV
+109 
-119 NGPRASSPAT
+119 
-129 LTPASAPTGIHARF
+129 
-143 IPLSPS
+143 
-149 STLHLPG
+149 
-156 TNPSLGLLPLFGMR
+156 
-170 APILEGWRTHWRES
+170 
-184 ALAFKLR
+184 
-191 LQIFFVIL
+191 
-199 TVLPLLVGGW
+199 
-209 MIQRTVIETH
+209 
-219 ASSIDQRLA
+219 
-228 VGVGTLG
+228 
-235 AQYSAVL
+235 
-242 NSASTALNGLANNS
+242 
-256 ELQRAIVGGRKGSVR
+256 
-271 RLTAL
+271 
-276 TSTGGLLITIADGR
+276 
-290 NRLMTQKPTPGAI
+290 
-303 PIKSIR
+303 
-309 IGKPEAIAIV
+309 
-319 RAYADVNY
+319 
-327 LITQSQRAYPDVLL
+327 
-341 GLANGTAL
+341 
-349 QLGEQQLALPSKL
+349 
-362 VLGKP
+362 
-367 FRLRLSGAAYRAAVS
+367 
-382 RINDSQVVVA
+382 
-392 LYPQRKLDAYA
+392 
-403 RDVRLRVALLMGLL
+403 MGLL
-417 LLLIGA
+417 LVLIGA
-423 GAALVVRSLT
+423 GAALAVRSLT
-433 HTLRSFADGIR
+433 HTLRGFADGIR

-457 HGGDEFSQFGETFND
+457 RGTDEFSQFGAVFND

-480 IEELDSER
+480 IDELDSER

-493 FGQRFGAALAA
+493 FGQRFGAALAS
-504 THDVATLL
+504 THDVAGLL

-522 ARAEGARLLVAD
+522 ARAQGARLLVAD

-546 GELGLAAGLLDA
+546 GDLGAAAGLLDA

-581 PVPLLAAPLVAE
+581 PAPLLAAPLVAE

-599 LTLVGSADR
+599 LTLVGDPER

-731 TGIDG
+731 TGLDG
-736 AARLAERLRQAIAER
+736 AARLAERLRQAIGER

-805 PQEGDD
+805 TQEGEDGQG
-811 LSVPASY
+811 PGSY
-818 H
+818 Q

>member
-1 MEFVSPTVPITV
+1 
-13 GRLAGFFGFAA
+13 
-24 GGVTVA
+24 
-30 CVVEGGAVAC
+30 
-40 DVVRCVPELILSE
+40 
-53 VKPSV
+53 
-58 PDVVALALPPR
+58 
-69 LLNWSAA
+69 
-76 VSVLPT
+76 
-82 AVGTLMLTGTDA
+82 
-94 GTWAAG
+94 
-100 CVGAALAGN
+100 
-109 GTTWVPRESV
+109 
-119 NGPRASSPAT
+119 
-129 LTPASAPTGIHARF
+129 
-143 IPLSPS
+143 
-149 STLHLPG
+149 
-156 TNPSLGLLPLFGMR
+156 
-170 APILEGWRTHWRES
+170 
-184 ALAFKLR
+184 
-191 LQIFFVIL
+191 
-199 TVLPLLVGGW
+199 
-209 MIQRTVIETH
+209 MIQRTVIESRR
-219 ASSIDQRLA
+219 SSIDRQLA
-228 VGVGTLG
+228 TGVGTLG
-235 AQYSAVL
+235 TQYATIL
-242 NSASTALNGLANNS
+242 GLADS
-256 ELQRAIVGGRKGSVR
+256 ALDQVPRLQELQKAIVQNA
-271 RLTAL
+271 AL
-276 TSTGGLLITIADGR
+276 AKKR
-290 NRLMTQKPTPGAI
+290 
-303 PIKSIR
+303 
-309 IGKPEAIAIV
+309 
-319 RAYADVNY
+319 ADVTRITKQAAANGVEITVEQGKDSLTPPADDGSQPVGSRRIDTKPPSTVAVY
-327 LITQSQRAYPDVLL
+327 VNTSSLISRLQQADPEVLL
-341 GLANGTAL
+341 GLATGNKL
-349 QLGEQQLALPSKL
+349 QLGEESMGLPPTL
-362 VLGKP
+362 PLGHP
-367 FRLRLSGAAYRAAVS
+367 FGLDLQRTRYRAAVRKIGVS
-382 RINDSQVVVA
+382 KAVA
-392 LYPQRKLDAYA
+392 LYPQHDLDSYA
-403 RDVRLRVALLMGLL
+403 RKIRLRVALLMGLL
-417 LLLIGA
+417 LVLIGA
-423 GAALVVRSLT
+423 GAALAVRSLT
-433 HTLRSFADGIR
+433 HTLRAFADGIR

-457 HGGDEFSQFGETFND
+457 RGSDEFSQFGAVFNQ

-480 IEELDSER
+480 IDELDSER

-504 THDVATLL
+504 THDVASLL

-522 ARAEGARLLVAD
+522 ARAQGARLLVAD

-546 GELGLAAGLLDA
+546 GDLGAAAGLLDS

-581 PVPLLAAPLVAE
+581 PAPLLAAPLVAE

-599 LTLVGSADR
+599 LTLVGDPER

-693 LAGDGVLKAAAG
+693 LAGDGVLKAAAS

-731 TGIDG
+731 TGLDG
-736 AARLAERLRQAIAER
+736 AARLAERLRQAIGER

-805 PQEGDD
+805 TQEGEDGQG
-811 LSVPASY
+811 PGSY
-818 H
+818 Q

>member
-1 MEFVSPTVPITV
+1 
-13 GRLAGFFGFAA
+13 
-24 GGVTVA
+24 
-30 CVVEGGAVAC
+30 
-40 DVVRCVPELILSE
+40 
-53 VKPSV
+53 
-58 PDVVALALPPR
+58 
-69 LLNWSAA
+69 
-76 VSVLPT
+76 
-82 AVGTLMLTGTDA
+82 
-94 GTWAAG
+94 
-100 CVGAALAGN
+100 
-109 GTTWVPRESV
+109 
-119 NGPRASSPAT
+119 
-129 LTPASAPTGIHARF
+129 
-143 IPLSPS
+143 
-149 STLHLPG
+149 
-156 TNPSLGLLPLFGMR
+156 
-170 APILEGWRTHWRES
+170 
-184 ALAFKLR
+184 
-191 LQIFFVIL
+191 
-199 TVLPLLVGGW
+199 
-209 MIQRTVIETH
+209 MIQRTVIQSH
-219 ASSIDQRLA
+219 RSGIDHRLA
-228 VGVGTLG
+228 AGVGTLG

-242 NSASTALNGLANNS
+242 GSSDTASTGLAHNVD
-256 ELQRAIVGGRKGSVR
+256 LQRAIAAKQKGAVR
-271 RLTAL
+271 HLAEIA
-276 TSTGGLLITIADGR
+276 SNGGLQITIADGDGTLLTADHR
-290 NRLMTQKPTPGAI
+290 PGAEKI
-303 PIKSIR
+303 QSTR
-309 IGKPEAIAIV
+309 IGKPALATV
-319 RAYADVNY
+319 NAYADIGY
-327 LITQSQRAYPDVLL
+327 LIAQSQRADPDVIL
-341 GLANGTAL
+341 GIGTGNTL
-349 QLGEQQLALPSKL
+349 QTGEEQMPLPSSL
-362 VLGKP
+362 VLGKASK
-367 FRLRLSGAAYRAAVS
+367 LTLAGTGYRAAIS
-382 RINDSQVVVA
+382 KISDNQVVVA
-392 LYPQRKLDAYA
+392 LYPQRKLDSYT
-403 RDVRLRVALLMGLL
+403 RSIRLHVALLMGLL

-433 HTLRSFADGIR
+433 HTLRTFADGIR

-457 HGGDEFSQFGETFND
+457 RGSDEFSQFGETFND

-504 THDVATLL
+504 THDVTSLL

-522 ARAEGARLLVAD
+522 ARADGARLLVAD

-546 GELGLAAGLLDA
+546 GELGPAAGLLDA

-818 H
+818 Q

>member
-1 MEFVSPTVPITV
+1 M
-13 GRLAGFFGFAA
+13 
-24 GGVTVA
+24 
-30 CVVEGGAVAC
+30 
-40 DVVRCVPELILSE
+40 
-53 VKPSV
+53 
-58 PDVVALALPPR
+58 
-69 LLNWSAA
+69 
-76 VSVLPT
+76 
-82 AVGTLMLTGTDA
+82 
-94 GTWAAG
+94 
-100 CVGAALAGN
+100 
-109 GTTWVPRESV
+109 
-119 NGPRASSPAT
+119 
-129 LTPASAPTGIHARF
+129 
-143 IPLSPS
+143 
-149 STLHLPG
+149 
-156 TNPSLGLLPLFGMR
+156 
-170 APILEGWRTHWRES
+170 
-184 ALAFKLR
+184 
-191 LQIFFVIL
+191 
-199 TVLPLLVGGW
+199 
-209 MIQRTVIETH
+209 
-219 ASSIDQRLA
+219 
-228 VGVGTLG
+228 
-235 AQYSAVL
+235 
-242 NSASTALNGLANNS
+242 
-256 ELQRAIVGGRKGSVR
+256 
-271 RLTAL
+271 
-276 TSTGGLLITIADGR
+276 
-290 NRLMTQKPTPGAI
+290 
-303 PIKSIR
+303 
-309 IGKPEAIAIV
+309 
-319 RAYADVNY
+319 
-327 LITQSQRAYPDVLL
+327 
-341 GLANGTAL
+341 
-349 QLGEQQLALPSKL
+349 
-362 VLGKP
+362 
-367 FRLRLSGAAYRAAVS
+367 
-382 RINDSQVVVA
+382 A
-392 LYPQRKLDAYA
+392 LYPQQKLDDYA
-403 RDVRLRVALLMGLL
+403 SSAQLRVALFMGLL
-417 LLLIGA
+417 LVLIGV
-423 GAALVVRSLT
+423 GAALVVRALT

-444 AVASGRFD
+444 AVAAGRFD

-457 HGGDEFSQFGETFND
+457 RGNDEFSQFGEVFNQ

-480 IEELDSER
+480 IEELDGER

-504 THDVATLL
+504 THDVAGLL

-546 GELGLAAGLLDA
+546 GELGAAAGLLDQ
-558 PVRYGEGIEGRALQ
+558 PVRYGDGIEGRALQ
-572 TRQAVIGDE
+572 TRQAVIGEE

-805 PQEGDD
+805 AQEGDD
-811 LSVPASY
+811 GNAPGSY
-818 H
+818 Q

>member
-1 MEFVSPTVPITV
+1 
-13 GRLAGFFGFAA
+13 
-24 GGVTVA
+24 
-30 CVVEGGAVAC
+30 
-40 DVVRCVPELILSE
+40 
-53 VKPSV
+53 
-58 PDVVALALPPR
+58 
-69 LLNWSAA
+69 
-76 VSVLPT
+76 
-82 AVGTLMLTGTDA
+82 
-94 GTWAAG
+94 
-100 CVGAALAGN
+100 
-109 GTTWVPRESV
+109 
-119 NGPRASSPAT
+119 
-129 LTPASAPTGIHARF
+129 
-143 IPLSPS
+143 
-149 STLHLPG
+149 
-156 TNPSLGLLPLFGMR
+156 
-170 APILEGWRTHWRES
+170 
-184 ALAFKLR
+184 
-191 LQIFFVIL
+191 
-199 TVLPLLVGGW
+199 
-209 MIQRTVIETH
+209 MIQRTVVESRR
-219 ASSIDQRLA
+219 SSIDQRLA
-228 VGVGTLG
+228 GGVGMLG
-235 AQYSAVL
+235 AEY
-242 NSASTALNGLANNS
+242 ASLLKSGRQELSSLPNNG
-256 ELQRAIVGGRKGSVR
+256 EMQRAIVNKDRSTVTKLADIASRDGLVITVTDANGKL
-271 RLTAL
+271 LTPE
-276 TSTGGLLITIADGR
+276 
-290 NRLMTQKPTPGAI
+290 QQVGARQI
-303 PIKSIR
+303 DAPVQ
-309 IGKPEAIAIV
+309 IGKPKVATV
-319 RAYADVNY
+319 RAYADTTA
-327 LITQSQRAYPDVLL
+327 LIAQTEQPDDVTL
-341 GLANGTAL
+341 GIVSGRDL
-349 QLGEQQLALPSKL
+349 QLGDEKLTLPTSL
-362 VLGKP
+362 PLGRP
-367 FRLRLSGAAYRAAVS
+367 FSLGLQGTRYRAAARQVA
-382 RINDSQVVVA
+382 DSKVVA
-392 LYPQRKLDAYA
+392 LYPQRKLDSYT
-403 RDVRLRVALLMGLL
+403 RSIRLRVALFMGLL

-423 GAALVVRSLT
+423 GAALTVRSLT
-433 HTLRSFADGIR
+433 HTLRTFADGIR
-444 AVASGRFD
+444 SVASGRFD

-457 HGGDEFSQFGETFND
+457 RGGDEFSQFGAVFNQ

-480 IEELDSER
+480 IDELDLER

-504 THDVATLL
+504 THDVAGLL
-512 EIVVDSAVQL
+512 EIVVDSAMQL

-546 GELGLAAGLLDA
+546 GELGAAAGLLDA

-599 LTLVGSADR
+599 LTLVGDAQR
-608 PFGRDDAER
+608 PFARDDAER

-731 TGIDG
+731 TGLDG

-773 GSGTT
+773 GSGST

-805 PQEGDD
+805 DQEGDATNG
-811 LSVPASY
+811 PGSY
-818 H
+818 Q

>member
-1 MEFVSPTVPITV
+1 M
-13 GRLAGFFGFAA
+13 
-24 GGVTVA
+24 
-30 CVVEGGAVAC
+30 
-40 DVVRCVPELILSE
+40 
-53 VKPSV
+53 
-58 PDVVALALPPR
+58 
-69 LLNWSAA
+69 
-76 VSVLPT
+76 
-82 AVGTLMLTGTDA
+82 
-94 GTWAAG
+94 
-100 CVGAALAGN
+100 
-109 GTTWVPRESV
+109 
-119 NGPRASSPAT
+119 
-129 LTPASAPTGIHARF
+129 
-143 IPLSPS
+143 
-149 STLHLPG
+149 
-156 TNPSLGLLPLFGMR
+156 
-170 APILEGWRTHWRES
+170 
-184 ALAFKLR
+184 AFKLR
-191 LQIFFVIL
+191 LQIFFLIL

-209 MIQRTVIETH
+209 MIQRTVVESRR
-219 ASSIDQRLA
+219 SSVDQRLA
-228 VGVGTLG
+228 GGVGTLG
-235 AQYSAVL
+235 AQYAGTLVSGRRILATL
-242 NSASTALNGLANNS
+242 PRNGQLQTAIDRKDYPTVSKLVDIAGGDGLRITVEDRTGKLIAGS
-256 ELQRAIVGGRKGSVR
+256 RPETARAIDK
-271 RLTAL
+271 T
-276 TSTGGLLITIADGR
+276 
-290 NRLMTQKPTPGAI
+290 K
-303 PIKSIR
+303 
-309 IGKPEAIAIV
+309 IGTNPVLATV
-319 RAYADVNY
+319 TAYADGSA
-327 LITQSQRAYPDVLL
+327 LLTQAELSDADVTL
-341 GLANGTAL
+341 GLATGNRL
-349 QLGEQQLALPSKL
+349 QLADQNLPLPRPL
-362 VLGKP
+362 VLGRP
-367 FRLRLSGAAYRAAVS
+367 FKLKLQNVSYRAAARSVS
-382 RINDSQVVVA
+382 DSQVVA
-392 LYPQRKLDAYA
+392 LYPQKKLDSYA
-403 RDVRLRVALLMGLL
+403 SSIRLRVALFMGLL

-423 GAALVVRSLT
+423 GATLAVRSLT
-433 HTLRSFADGIR
+433 HTLRAFADGIR
-444 AVASGRFD
+444 AVAAGRFD

-457 HGGDEFSQFGETFND
+457 RGSDEFSQFGEVFNQ

-480 IEELDSER
+480 IEELDGER

-504 THDVATLL
+504 THDVAGLL
-512 EIVVDSAVQL
+512 EIVVDSAMQL

-546 GELGLAAGLLDA
+546 GELGAAAGLLDQ

-599 LTLVGSADR
+599 LTLVGSTDR

-805 PQEGDD
+805 AQEGDD
-811 LSVPASY
+811 GNAPGSY
-818 H
+818 Q

>member
-1 MEFVSPTVPITV
+1 M
-13 GRLAGFFGFAA
+13 
-24 GGVTVA
+24 
-30 CVVEGGAVAC
+30 
-40 DVVRCVPELILSE
+40 
-53 VKPSV
+53 
-58 PDVVALALPPR
+58 
-69 LLNWSAA
+69 
-76 VSVLPT
+76 
-82 AVGTLMLTGTDA
+82 
-94 GTWAAG
+94 
-100 CVGAALAGN
+100 
-109 GTTWVPRESV
+109 
-119 NGPRASSPAT
+119 
-129 LTPASAPTGIHARF
+129 
-143 IPLSPS
+143 
-149 STLHLPG
+149 
-156 TNPSLGLLPLFGMR
+156 
-170 APILEGWRTHWRES
+170 
-184 ALAFKLR
+184 AFKLR

-199 TVLPLLVGGW
+199 TVVPLLVGGW
-209 MIQRTVIETH
+209 MIQRTVIESRRTT
-219 ASSIDQRLA
+219 IDQRLA
-228 VGVGTLG
+228 AGVGTLG
-235 AQYSAVL
+235 AQYATVEASARNL
-242 NSASTALNGLANNS
+242 LNGLGQNQ
-256 ELQRAIVGGRKGSVR
+256 ELAAALAAQDRLAVQRFARNASGDGLQVTVVDGNGKLLTTRAPVGSALILARPVTNGDETVATVR
-271 RLTAL
+271 TYAD
-276 TSTGGLLITIADGR
+276 TGTLITAAQSDDVKLGLADGR
-290 NRLMTQKPTPGAI
+290 TTGSTLRLAEMQVKLPRPLAFGQTFGMVVDGAKYRSVAREVPGA
-303 PIKSIR
+303 S
-309 IGKPEAIAIV
+309 V
-319 RAYADVNY
+319 
-327 LITQSQRAYPDVLL
+327 
-341 GLANGTAL
+341 
-349 QLGEQQLALPSKL
+349 
-362 VLGKP
+362 
-367 FRLRLSGAAYRAAVS
+367 VS
-382 RINDSQVVVA
+382 
-392 LYPQRKLDAYA
+392 LYPQRLLDNY
-403 RDVRLRVALLMGLL
+403 VSSIRLRIALFMGLL
-417 LLLIGA
+417 LILIGV
-423 GAALVVRSLT
+423 GAALAVRALT
-433 HTLRSFADGIR
+433 HTLQTFSDGIR
-444 AVASGRFD
+444 AVAAGRFD

-457 HGGDEFSQFGETFND
+457 NGNDEFSQFGAVFND

-480 IEELDSER
+480 IDELDSER

-504 THDVATLL
+504 THDVTGLL

-522 ARAEGARLLVAD
+522 ARADGARLLVAD

-546 GELGLAAGLLDA
+546 GDLGAAAGLLDA

-572 TRQAVIGDE
+572 TRQAVIGEE
-581 PVPLLAAPLVAE
+581 PAPLLAAPLVAE

-599 LTLVGSADR
+599 LTLVGNPDR

-693 LAGDGVLKAAAG
+693 LAGDGVLKAAAS

-751 QIPTPDGRSVR
+751 TIDTPDGRSVR

-805 PQEGDD
+805 AHEGDEVH
-811 LSVPASY
+811 VPGSY
-818 H
+818 Q

>member
-1 MEFVSPTVPITV
+1 
-13 GRLAGFFGFAA
+13 
-24 GGVTVA
+24 
-30 CVVEGGAVAC
+30 
-40 DVVRCVPELILSE
+40 
-53 VKPSV
+53 
-58 PDVVALALPPR
+58 
-69 LLNWSAA
+69 
-76 VSVLPT
+76 
-82 AVGTLMLTGTDA
+82 
-94 GTWAAG
+94 
-100 CVGAALAGN
+100 
-109 GTTWVPRESV
+109 
-119 NGPRASSPAT
+119 
-129 LTPASAPTGIHARF
+129 
-143 IPLSPS
+143 
-149 STLHLPG
+149 
-156 TNPSLGLLPLFGMR
+156 
-170 APILEGWRTHWRES
+170 
-184 ALAFKLR
+184 
-191 LQIFFVIL
+191 
-199 TVLPLLVGGW
+199 
-209 MIQRTVIETH
+209 MIQRTVVESRR
-219 ASSIDQRLA
+219 SSIDQRLA
-228 VGVGTLG
+228 GGVGNLG
-235 AQYSAVL
+235 AQYAAVL
-242 NSASTALNGLANNS
+242 VSGKRVLSSLPSDGRMQEALVKGDTKTVQKLAEDASGD
-256 ELQRAIVGGRKGSVR
+256 
-271 RLTAL
+271 
-276 TSTGGLLITIADGR
+276 GLLISVEDPSGKLLTSKLPEFTREIG
-290 NRLMTQKPTPGAI
+290 PG
-303 PIKSIR
+303 IR
-309 IGKPEAIAIV
+309 IGVDEPLATVHAYVDPATLISQADDADEDVTLGIATG
-319 RAYADVNY
+319 N
-327 LITQSQRAYPDVLL
+327 Q
-341 GLANGTAL
+341 L
-349 QLGEQQLALPSKL
+349 QLGDGKVELKQALPRGRAFPLDVQST
-362 VLGKP
+362 
-367 FRLRLSGAAYRAAVS
+367 RYRAAA
-382 RINDSQVVVA
+382 RTIDDSSAVA
-392 LYPQRKLDAYA
+392 LYPQSRLDSYA
-403 RDVRLRVALLMGLL
+403 SSIRIRVALFMGLL

-423 GAALVVRSLT
+423 GAALAVRSLT
-433 HTLRSFADGIR
+433 HTLRAFADGIR
-444 AVASGRFD
+444 AVAAGRFD

-457 HGGDEFSQFGETFND
+457 RGSDEFSQFGEVFNQ

-480 IEELDSER
+480 IDELDSER

-493 FGQRFGAALAA
+493 FGQRFGAALAS
-504 THDVATLL
+504 THDVAGLL

-522 ARAEGARLLVAD
+522 ARAQGARLLVAD

-546 GELGLAAGLLDA
+546 GELGSAAGLLDA

-581 PVPLLAAPLVAE
+581 PMPLLAAPLVAE

-599 LTLVGSADR
+599 LTLVGDPER

-693 LAGDGVLKAAAG
+693 LAGDGVLKAAAV

-773 GSGTT
+773 GSGAT

-805 PQEGDD
+805 AQEGDEGNA
-811 LSVPASY
+811 PGSY

>member
-1 MEFVSPTVPITV
+1 
-13 GRLAGFFGFAA
+13 
-24 GGVTVA
+24 
-30 CVVEGGAVAC
+30 
-40 DVVRCVPELILSE
+40 
-53 VKPSV
+53 
-58 PDVVALALPPR
+58 
-69 LLNWSAA
+69 
-76 VSVLPT
+76 
-82 AVGTLMLTGTDA
+82 
-94 GTWAAG
+94 
-100 CVGAALAGN
+100 
-109 GTTWVPRESV
+109 
-119 NGPRASSPAT
+119 
-129 LTPASAPTGIHARF
+129 
-143 IPLSPS
+143 
-149 STLHLPG
+149 
-156 TNPSLGLLPLFGMR
+156 
-170 APILEGWRTHWRES
+170 
-184 ALAFKLR
+184 
-191 LQIFFVIL
+191 
-199 TVLPLLVGGW
+199 
-209 MIQRTVIETH
+209 MIQRTVIDSHRST
-219 ASSIDQRLA
+219 IDQQLA
-228 VGVGTLG
+228 TGVGTLG
-235 AQYSAVL
+235 AQYASVL
-242 NSASTALNGLANNS
+242 DSGRRALKNFPKS
-256 ELQRAIVGGRKGSVR
+256 EQLQKAIVTGDKARVAQVAEQQSGPGLRVTVDQGGKLLTPPAPQGSR
-271 RLTAL
+271 EIGPPQQIATDPI
-276 TSTGGLLITIADGR
+276 ST
-290 NRLMTQKPTPGAI
+290 
-303 PIKSIR
+303 
-309 IGKPEAIAIV
+309 V
-319 RAYADVNY
+319 HAYADAGT
-327 LITQSQRAYPDVLL
+327 LIGTVEQADQDILL
-341 GLANGTAL
+341 GLATGRKL
-349 QLGEQQLALPSKL
+349 QLSEETTTLPPSALAL
-362 VLGKP
+362 GHP
-367 FRLRLSGAAYRAAVS
+367 FVIDVQHTRYRAAARQVS
-382 RINDSQVVVA
+382 DSEAVA
-392 LYPQRKLDAYA
+392 LYPQHQLDSYA
-403 RDVRLRVALLMGLL
+403 RTIRLRVALLIALL

-423 GAALVVRSLT
+423 GAALAVRSLT
-433 HTLRSFADGIR
+433 HTLRAFADGIR

-457 HGGDEFSQFGETFND
+457 RGGDEFSQFGEVFNQ

-504 THDVATLL
+504 THDVASLL

-522 ARAEGARLLVAD
+522 ARAQGARLLVAD

-546 GELGLAAGLLDA
+546 GDLGAAAGLLDA

-572 TRQAVIGDE
+572 TRQAAIGDE
-581 PVPLLAAPLVAE
+581 PAPLLAAPLVAE

-599 LTLVGSADR
+599 LTLVGDPER

-693 LAGDGVLKAAAG
+693 LAGDGVLKAAAS

-731 TGIDG
+731 TGLDG
-736 AARLAERLRQAIAER
+736 AARLAERLRQAIGER

-805 PQEGDD
+805 TQEGEDGQA
-811 LSVPASY
+811 PGSY
-818 H
+818 Q

>member
-1 MEFVSPTVPITV
+1 
-13 GRLAGFFGFAA
+13 
-24 GGVTVA
+24 
-30 CVVEGGAVAC
+30 
-40 DVVRCVPELILSE
+40 
-53 VKPSV
+53 
-58 PDVVALALPPR
+58 
-69 LLNWSAA
+69 
-76 VSVLPT
+76 
-82 AVGTLMLTGTDA
+82 
-94 GTWAAG
+94 
-100 CVGAALAGN
+100 
-109 GTTWVPRESV
+109 
-119 NGPRASSPAT
+119 
-129 LTPASAPTGIHARF
+129 
-143 IPLSPS
+143 
-149 STLHLPG
+149 
-156 TNPSLGLLPLFGMR
+156 
-170 APILEGWRTHWRES
+170 
-184 ALAFKLR
+184 
-191 LQIFFVIL
+191 
-199 TVLPLLVGGW
+199 
-209 MIQRTVIETH
+209 MIQRTVIDSHRST
-219 ASSIDQRLA
+219 IDQQLA
-228 VGVGTLG
+228 TGVGTLG
-235 AQYSAVL
+235 AQYASVL
-242 NSASTALNGLANNS
+242 DSGRRALKNFPKS
-256 ELQRAIVGGRKGSVR
+256 EQLQKAIVTGDKARVAQVAEQQSGPGLRVTVEQGGKLLTPPAPPGSR
-271 RLTAL
+271 DIGPPQQIATDPI
-276 TSTGGLLITIADGR
+276 ST
-290 NRLMTQKPTPGAI
+290 
-303 PIKSIR
+303 
-309 IGKPEAIAIV
+309 V
-319 RAYADVNY
+319 HAYADAGT
-327 LITQSQRAYPDVLL
+327 LIGTVEQADQDILL
-341 GLANGTAL
+341 GLATGRNL
-349 QLGEQQLALPSKL
+349 QLNEENTTLPPGALAL
-362 VLGKP
+362 GHP
-367 FRLRLSGAAYRAAVS
+367 FVIDVQHTRYRAAARQVS
-382 RINDSQVVVA
+382 DSEAVA
-392 LYPQRKLDAYA
+392 LYPQHQLDSYA
-403 RDVRLRVALLMGLL
+403 RTIRLRVALLIALL

-423 GAALVVRSLT
+423 GAALAVRSLT
-433 HTLRSFADGIR
+433 HTLRAFADGIR

-457 HGGDEFSQFGETFND
+457 RGGDEFSQFGEVFNQ

-504 THDVATLL
+504 THDVASLL

-522 ARAEGARLLVAD
+522 ARAQGARLLVAD

-546 GELGLAAGLLDA
+546 GDLGAAAGLLDA

-572 TRQAVIGDE
+572 TRQAAIGDE
-581 PVPLLAAPLVAE
+581 PAPLLAAPLVAE

-599 LTLVGSADR
+599 LTLVGDPQR

-693 LAGDGVLKAAAG
+693 LAGDGVLKAAAS

-731 TGIDG
+731 TGLDG
-736 AARLAERLRQAIAER
+736 AARLAERLRQAIGER

-805 PQEGDD
+805 TQEGEDGQA
-811 LSVPASY
+811 PGSY
-818 H
+818 Q

>member
-1 MEFVSPTVPITV
+1 
-13 GRLAGFFGFAA
+13 
-24 GGVTVA
+24 
-30 CVVEGGAVAC
+30 
-40 DVVRCVPELILSE
+40 
-53 VKPSV
+53 
-58 PDVVALALPPR
+58 
-69 LLNWSAA
+69 
-76 VSVLPT
+76 
-82 AVGTLMLTGTDA
+82 
-94 GTWAAG
+94 
-100 CVGAALAGN
+100 
-109 GTTWVPRESV
+109 
-119 NGPRASSPAT
+119 
-129 LTPASAPTGIHARF
+129 
-143 IPLSPS
+143 
-149 STLHLPG
+149 
-156 TNPSLGLLPLFGMR
+156 
-170 APILEGWRTHWRES
+170 
-184 ALAFKLR
+184 
-191 LQIFFVIL
+191 
-199 TVLPLLVGGW
+199 
-209 MIQRTVIETH
+209 MIQRTVIESRKT
-219 ASSIDQRLA
+219 AIDQRLA
-228 VGVGTLG
+228 GGLRALG

-242 NSASTALNGLANNS
+242 QSSSSALNGLASNV
-256 ELQRAIVGGRKGSVR
+256 LMQRAVTARPPDKGTVRKLV
-271 RLTAL
+271 AL
-276 TSTGGLLITIADGR
+276 TSKGGLIITVADADGK
-290 NRLMTQKPTPGAI
+290 LLTPAQTPNASLI
-303 PIKSIR
+303 QHPID
-309 IGKPEAIAIV
+309 IGQSPAIAQL
-319 RAYADVNY
+319 RAYADVPT
-327 LITQSQRAYPDVLL
+327 LISQAQGADKDVLL
-341 GLANGTAL
+341 GLGTGT
-349 QLGEQQLALPSKL
+349 QLKLADQQMTLPSRL
-362 VLGKP
+362 VLAKP
-367 FRLRLSGAAYRAAVS
+367 FRLRLSGGEYRAAVS
-382 RINDSQVVVA
+382 KLGDSQVVVA
-392 LYPQRKLDAYA
+392 LYPQRKIDSYT
-403 RDVRLRVALLMGLL
+403 RSIRLRVALLMGLL
-417 LLLIGA
+417 LLLLGA

-457 HGGDEFSQFGETFND
+457 RGGDEFSQFGATFND

-480 IEELDSER
+480 IDELDSER

-504 THDVATLL
+504 THDVAGLL
-512 EIVVDSAVQL
+512 EIVVDSAMQL

-546 GELGLAAGLLDA
+546 GELGAAAGLLDS

-581 PVPLLAAPLVAE
+581 PAPLLAAPLVAE

-599 LTLVGSADR
+599 LTLVGAPER

-773 GSGTT
+773 GSGST

-805 PQEGDD
+805 AQEGDE
-811 LSVPASY
+811 LSVPRSY
-818 H
+818 Q